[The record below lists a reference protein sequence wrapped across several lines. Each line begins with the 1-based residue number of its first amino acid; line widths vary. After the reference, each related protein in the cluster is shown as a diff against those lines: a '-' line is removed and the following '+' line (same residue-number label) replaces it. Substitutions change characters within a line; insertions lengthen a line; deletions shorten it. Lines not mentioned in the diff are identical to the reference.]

1 MKKMTLDQV
10 AYTYIRE
17 KIMNGDYMPQMILS
31 ESEIAT
37 ELNMSRTP
45 LRSAL
50 SRLESEGYTVTYNGR
65 GILVKDISYKEHI
78 DMLEVIFSF
87 QYKILNASSNE
98 PIPFDLK
105 ALEDLLNMQIE
116 ASSRNDYRGYIE
128 NHMLFIQKFIS
139 VANND
144 VINTIINNLKDRI
157 IAKSVTFWRLNPEMT
172 SYRANKINT
181 GLLEALK
188 SHEYKKASAILE
200 EASHFLKDHLL
211 KNIF

>member
-31 ESEIAT
+31 ESEIAA

-45 LRSAL
+45 IRTAL
-50 SRLESEGYTVTYNGR
+50 SRLESEGYTITYNGR

-78 DMLEVIFSF
+78 DTLEAIFSF
-87 QYKILNASSNE
+87 QFKILNTSSNQ

-105 ALEDLLNMQIE
+105 ALEDLLNLQIA
-116 ASSRNDYRGYIE
+116 ASTRNDYREYIE
-128 NHMLFIQKFIS
+128 NNMLFIQKFVS

-144 VINTIINNLKDRI
+144 VMTTIINNLKDRI
-157 IAKSVTFWRLNPEMT
+157 IAKSVSSWRINPEMT
-172 SYRANKINT
+172 SYRANEINT
-181 GLLEALK
+181 RVLEALK
-188 SHEYKKASAILE
+188 SHEYKKASDILE

>member
-17 KIMNGDYMPQMILS
+17 KILNGDYMPQMILS
-31 ESEIAT
+31 ESEIAA

-50 SRLESEGYTVTYNGR
+50 SRLESEGYTITYNGR

-78 DMLEVIFSF
+78 DTLEVIFSF
-87 QYKILNASSNE
+87 QYKILNTSSNQ

-105 ALEDLLNMQIE
+105 ALEDLLNMQIA
-116 ASSRNDYRGYIE
+116 ASSRNDYREYIE
-128 NHMLFIQKFIS
+128 NNMLFIQKFIS

-144 VINTIINNLKDRI
+144 IMNTILNNLKDRI
-157 IAKSVTFWRLNPEMT
+157 IAKSVSSWRIHPEMT
-172 SYRANKINT
+172 SYRANEINT
-181 GLLEALK
+181 RVLEALK
-188 SHEYKKASAILE
+188 SHEYKKASDILE